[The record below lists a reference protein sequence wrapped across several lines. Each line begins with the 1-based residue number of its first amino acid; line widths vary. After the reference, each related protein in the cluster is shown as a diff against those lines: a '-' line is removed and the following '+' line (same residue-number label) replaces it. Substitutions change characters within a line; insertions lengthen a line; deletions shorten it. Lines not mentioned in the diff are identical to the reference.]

1 MADFRAIA
9 AAAKTIE
16 RVLNACFAADQPIDN
31 KLTKAV
37 VVQTEDFDRTNNESI
52 IPPNAVSIFLYRVE
66 VNRVMRA
73 AWAGVGNLD
82 GQAHLPVD
90 LHFLLTAW
98 AGNAEHEHQ
107 ILGKTMQCL
116 DSFPSMSGPVLYPTA
131 GWADTEGMQVMVED
145 VPLEPLM
152 RTFDSL
158 DTHFRLS
165 IPYLARIVR
174 VDGRIIEAP
183 SPATTVVT
191 GLVPVTA

>member
-1 MADFRAIA
+1 VADFRAIA
-9 AAAKTIE
+9 AAGKTIE
-16 RVLNACFAADQPIDN
+16 RVLNACFTVDQPVQN
-31 KLTKAV
+31 KVTKAV
-37 VVQTEDFDRTNNESI
+37 LVQTEDFARTGDSI
-52 IPPNAVSIFLYRVE
+52 IPTNAVSIFLYRVE

-90 LHFLLTAW
+90 LHYLLTGW
-98 AGNAEHEHQ
+98 AENAEHEHQ

-131 GWADTEGMQVMVED
+131 GWSDTESMQVLVED
-145 VPLEPLM
+145 VALEPLM

-158 DTHFRLS
+158 DADFRLS

-174 VDGRIIEAP
+174 VDGRDIEPAE
-183 SPATTVVT
+183 PATTVVT
-191 GLVPVTA
+191 GLVPAP

>member
-9 AAAKTIE
+9 AAGKTIE
-16 RVLNACFAADQPIDN
+16 RVLNACFTVDQPVQN
-31 KLTKAV
+31 KVTKAV
-37 VVQTEDFDRTNNESI
+37 LVQTEDFARTGDSI
-52 IPPNAVSIFLYRVE
+52 IPTNAVSIFLYRVE

-90 LHFLLTAW
+90 LHYLLTGLAE
-98 AGNAEHEHQ
+98 NAEHEHQ

-131 GWADTEGMQVMVED
+131 GWSDTESMQVLVED
-145 VPLEPLM
+145 VALEPLM

-158 DTHFRLS
+158 DADFRLS

-174 VDGRIIEAP
+174 VDGRDIEPAE
-183 SPATTVVT
+183 PATTVVT
-191 GLVPVTA
+191 GLVPA

>member
-1 MADFRAIA
+1 VADFRAIA

-16 RVLNACFAADQPIDN
+16 RVLNACFVADQPVHN
-31 KLTKAV
+31 KVTKAV
-37 VVQTEDFDRTNNESI
+37 VVQTEDFDRTNNDSI
-52 IPPNAVSIFLYRVE
+52 IPANAVSIFLYRVE

-131 GWADTEGMQVMVED
+131 AWTDTESIQVMVED
-145 VPLEPLM
+145 VSLEPLM

-158 DTHFRLS
+158 DADFRLS
-165 IPYLARIVR
+165 VPYLARIVR
-174 VDGRIIEAP
+174 VDGRNVEPP
-183 SPATTVVT
+183 SPATTVLA
-191 GLVPVTA
+191 GLAPVLA

>member
-9 AAAKTIE
+9 AAGKTIE
-16 RVLNACFAADQPIDN
+16 RVLNACFTVDQPVQN
-31 KLTKAV
+31 KVTKAV
-37 VVQTEDFDRTNNESI
+37 LVQTEDFARTGDSI
-52 IPPNAVSIFLYRVE
+52 IPTNAVSIFLYRVE

-90 LHFLLTAW
+90 LHYLLTGW
-98 AGNAEHEHQ
+98 AENAEHEHQ

-131 GWADTEGMQVMVED
+131 GWSDTESMQVLVED
-145 VPLEPLM
+145 VALEPLM

-158 DTHFRLS
+158 DADFRLS

-174 VDGRIIEAP
+174 VDGRDIEPAE
-183 SPATTVVT
+183 PATTVVT
-191 GLVPVTA
+191 GLVPVS

>member
-1 MADFRAIA
+1 VADFRAIA
-9 AAAKTIE
+9 AAGKTIE
-16 RVLNACFAADQPIDN
+16 RVLNACFTVDQPVQN
-31 KLTKAV
+31 KVTKAV
-37 VVQTEDFDRTNNESI
+37 LVQTEDFARTGDSI
-52 IPPNAVSIFLYRVE
+52 IPTNAVSIFLYRVE

-90 LHFLLTAW
+90 LHYLLTGW
-98 AGNAEHEHQ
+98 AENAEHEHQ

-131 GWADTEGMQVMVED
+131 GWSDTESMQVLVED
-145 VPLEPLM
+145 VALEPLM

-158 DTHFRLS
+158 EADFRLS

-174 VDGRIIEAP
+174 VDGRDIEPAE
-183 SPATTVVT
+183 PATTVVT
-191 GLVPVTA
+191 GLVPA

>member
-1 MADFRAIA
+1 VADFRAIA
-9 AAAKTIE
+9 AAGKTIE
-16 RVLNACFAADQPIDN
+16 RVLNACFTVDQPVQN
-31 KLTKAV
+31 KVTKAV
-37 VVQTEDFDRTNNESI
+37 LVQTEDFARTGDSI
-52 IPPNAVSIFLYRVE
+52 IPTNAVSIFLYRVE

-90 LHFLLTAW
+90 LHYLLTGW
-98 AGNAEHEHQ
+98 AENAEHEHQ

-131 GWADTEGMQVMVED
+131 GWSDTESMQVLVED
-145 VPLEPLM
+145 VALEPLM

-158 DTHFRLS
+158 DADFRLS

-174 VDGRIIEAP
+174 VDGRDIEPAE
-183 SPATTVVT
+183 PATTVVT
-191 GLVPVTA
+191 GLVPA

>member
-9 AAAKTIE
+9 AAGKTIE
-16 RVLNACFAADQPIDN
+16 RVLNACFTVDQPVQN
-31 KLTKAV
+31 KVTKAV
-37 VVQTEDFDRTNNESI
+37 LVQTEDFARTGDSI
-52 IPPNAVSIFLYRVE
+52 IPTNAVSIFLYRVE

-90 LHFLLTAW
+90 LHYLLTGW
-98 AGNAEHEHQ
+98 AENAEHEHQ

-131 GWADTEGMQVMVED
+131 GWSDTESMQVLVED
-145 VPLEPLM
+145 VALEPLM

-158 DTHFRLS
+158 DADFRLS

-174 VDGRIIEAP
+174 VDGRDIEPAE
-183 SPATTVVT
+183 PATTVVT
-191 GLVPVTA
+191 GLVPA

>member
-9 AAAKTIE
+9 AAGKTIE
-16 RVLNACFAADQPIDN
+16 RVLNACFTVDQPVQN
-31 KLTKAV
+31 KVTKAV
-37 VVQTEDFDRTNNESI
+37 LVQTEDFARTGDSI
-52 IPPNAVSIFLYRVE
+52 IPTNAVSIFLYRVE

-90 LHFLLTAW
+90 LHYLLTGW
-98 AGNAEHEHQ
+98 AENAEHEHQ

-131 GWADTEGMQVMVED
+131 GWSDTESMQVLVED
-145 VPLEPLM
+145 VALEPLM

-158 DTHFRLS
+158 DADFRLS

-174 VDGRIIEAP
+174 VDGRDIEPAE
-183 SPATTVVT
+183 PATTVVT
-191 GLVPVTA
+191 GLVPVP

>member
-1 MADFRAIA
+1 VADFRAIA
-9 AAAKTIE
+9 AAGKTIE
-16 RVLNACFAADQPIDN
+16 RVLNACFTVDQPVQN
-31 KLTKAV
+31 KVTKAV
-37 VVQTEDFDRTNNESI
+37 LVQTEDFARTGDSI
-52 IPPNAVSIFLYRVE
+52 IPTNAVSIFLYRVE

-90 LHFLLTAW
+90 LHYLLTGW
-98 AGNAEHEHQ
+98 AENAEHEHQ

-131 GWADTEGMQVMVED
+131 GWSDTESMQVLVED
-145 VPLEPLM
+145 VALEPLM

-158 DTHFRLS
+158 DADFRLS

-174 VDGRIIEAP
+174 VDGRDIEPAE
-183 SPATTVVT
+183 PATTVVT
-191 GLVPVTA
+191 GLVPVS

>member
-9 AAAKTIE
+9 AAGKTIE
-16 RVLNACFAADQPIDN
+16 RVLNACFTVDQPVQN
-31 KLTKAV
+31 KVTKAV
-37 VVQTEDFDRTNNESI
+37 LVQTEDFARTGDSI
-52 IPPNAVSIFLYRVE
+52 IPTNAVSIFLYRVE

-90 LHFLLTAW
+90 LHYLLTGW
-98 AGNAEHEHQ
+98 AENAEHEHQ

-131 GWADTEGMQVMVED
+131 GWSDTESMQVLVED
-145 VPLEPLM
+145 VALEPLM

-158 DTHFRLS
+158 EADFRLS

-174 VDGRIIEAP
+174 VDGRDIEPAE
-183 SPATTVVT
+183 PATTVVT
-191 GLVPVTA
+191 GLVPA

>member
-1 MADFRAIA
+1 VADFRAIA
-9 AAAKTIE
+9 AAGKTIE
-16 RVLNACFAADQPIDN
+16 RVLNACFTVDQPVQN
-31 KLTKAV
+31 KVTKAV
-37 VVQTEDFDRTNNESI
+37 LVQTEDFARTGDSI
-52 IPPNAVSIFLYRVE
+52 IPTNAVSIFLYRVE

-90 LHFLLTAW
+90 LHYLLTGW
-98 AGNAEHEHQ
+98 AENAEHEHQ

-131 GWADTEGMQVMVED
+131 GWSDTESMQVLVED
-145 VPLEPLM
+145 VALEPLM

-158 DTHFRLS
+158 DADFRLS

-174 VDGRIIEAP
+174 VDGRDIEPAE
-183 SPATTVVT
+183 PATTVVT
-191 GLVPVTA
+191 GLVPVP